1 MTSVQTEVAGAMRI
15 SVVHVADDVERTGEL
30 YRSLG
35 FSAVPQDD
43 SDCAGWL
50 SDDGSGVIVT
60 ATAMIARTFGADV
73 AGELSGKSIPY
84 IYVLDLKAA
93 RAGIGDAA
101 AVCEYVYGNVTEIL
115 IRMPGSTFILAAT
128 AR

>member
-1 MTSVQTEVAGAMRI
+1 MTSVQNELAGVKRV
-15 SVVHVADDVERTGEL
+15 SVVHVADDVQLAGDV

-35 FSAVPQDD
+35 FSAVPQDEA
-43 SDCAGWL
+43 DCAGWL
-50 SDDGSGVIVT
+50 CADGSGVIVT

-84 IYVLDLKAA
+84 IYVRDLKAA

-101 AVCEYVYGNVTEIL
+101 VIEYVYGKVTEL
-115 IRMPGSTFILAAT
+115 LVRTPGGTFILAAKGN
-128 AR
+128 